1 MRRWERTVAE
11 KATDSVYEDAVDVP
25 AATVDASAPGD
36 HVLCLLLPV
45 LLQFCLDYD
54 KLLVGVRRG

>member
-11 KATDSVYEDAVDVP
+11 KATDSVYEDVP

-45 LLQFCLDYD
+45 LLHFCLDYD